1 MYILP
6 GMTVYQDANFV
17 NTDYWGFNV
26 PPGWG
31 WSYVGDDWNDKISSV
46 VITSGTWQFFEHAGF
61 GGASTIVG
69 PGYYKFVEDP
79 QFNMQNDS
87 MHRRSAA
94 RRQSGYGFL
103 TAAPVGARCK
113 APAQARRG

>member
-17 NTDYWGFNV
+17 NTDYWSFNV

-61 GGASTIVG
+61 AGASTIVG

-79 QFNMQNDS
+79 QFNMQNDTIS
-87 MHRRSAA
+87 SILCLDD
-94 RRQSGYGFL
+94 QPQGDN
-103 TAAPVGARCK
+103 PVTDF
-113 APAQARRG
+113 